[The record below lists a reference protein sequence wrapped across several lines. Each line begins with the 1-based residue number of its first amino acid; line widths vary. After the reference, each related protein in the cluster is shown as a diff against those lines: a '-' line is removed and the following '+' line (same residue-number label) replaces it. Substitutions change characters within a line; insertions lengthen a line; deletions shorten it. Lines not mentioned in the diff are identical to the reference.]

1 MKSSVYYSLY
11 MDHRMHLPLEKGRGT
26 GKNMAFGTR
35 LQMLRVGL
43 SIRGEGVGWVG
54 FSEGQGELNSQEG

>member
-1 MKSSVYYSLY
+1 
-11 MDHRMHLPLEKGRGT
+11 MHLPLEKGRGT

-43 SIRGEGVGWVG
+43 TIRGEGVGWVG
-54 FSEGQGELNSQEG
+54 FSEGQRELNCQEG